1 VGADL
6 PTAFTPCTLAA
17 ETYDPRA
24 ADDPPF
30 NPKQETGERHGCGSA
45 GA

>member
-1 VGADL
+1 L
-6 PTAFTPCTLAA
+6 SA

-30 NPKQETGERHGCGSA
+30 NLNQETGERHGCGSA